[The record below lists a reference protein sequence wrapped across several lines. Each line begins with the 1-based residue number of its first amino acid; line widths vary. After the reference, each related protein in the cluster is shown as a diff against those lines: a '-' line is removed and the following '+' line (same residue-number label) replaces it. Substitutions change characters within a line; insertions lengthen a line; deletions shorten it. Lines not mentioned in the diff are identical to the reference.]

1 MQKWNWTQK
10 EGMGL
15 PELGESKCHRAGTQ
29 VLGVSMQDAG
39 CPLLSR
45 PPPARPPTTMP
56 SHSFFKHPGHAQW
69 GSGAGSCGPFI
80 SQTSGILASSLQGR
94 APAPGAGI
102 RGSPGVPVSLSSLL
116 CLAQRLVLL
125 SGQAQ
130 AQAGAPSL
138 GRPAC
143 LLVGRMQGWDAGEW
157 LLPFWTTPTQ
167 ATSMADLAS
176 PPASWAYCK
185 DEVKQEMGKQLD
197 WAKRGHQ
204 ISAGLES
211 RVRTLASSPV
221 FCPLP
226 GTQFWAHNF
235 AGLQGPHCRQGC
247 PALPS
252 LPSRLAQPPNE
263 IMDGKCFEKKK
274 VQCRC
279 QGLSLLLRSMITAI

>member
-1 MQKWNWTQK
+1 MWAFHLSDIWHP
-10 EGMGL
+10 GFLPAGL
-15 PELGESKCHRAGTQ
+15 GSCSWGWDQRKPWGPC
-29 VLGVSMQDAG
+29 V
-39 CPLLSR
+39 PLIFTLSR
-45 PPPARPPTTMP
+45 SAAGAAVW
-56 SHSFFKHPGHAQW
+56 PGT
-69 GSGAGSCGPFI
+69 GSGRRSRPGE
-80 SQTSGILASSLQGR
+80 AS
-94 APAPGAGI
+94 
-102 RGSPGVPVSLSSLL
+102 V
-116 CLAQRLVLL
+116 
-125 SGQAQ
+125 
-130 AQAGAPSL
+130 
-138 GRPAC
+138 
-143 LLVGRMQGWDAGEW
+143 LVGRKDAGLGREFMAPP
-157 LLPFWTTPTQ
+157 LLDYPTQ

-197 WAKRGHQ
+197 QAKGGHQ

-211 RVRTLASSPV
+211 RVRTLASSPI

>member
-1 MQKWNWTQK
+1 MPQGRNSSSGSFDARCWLPFAFQTPTCPPTHHHALPQLFQAPRTCSAGQWGRKLWAFHLSDIWHP
-10 EGMGL
+10 GFLPAGL
-15 PELGESKCHRAGTQ
+15 GSCSWGWDQRKPWGPC
-29 VLGVSMQDAG
+29 V
-39 CPLLSR
+39 PLIFTLSR
-45 PPPARPPTTMP
+45 SAAGAAVW
-56 SHSFFKHPGHAQW
+56 PGT
-69 GSGAGSCGPFI
+69 GSGRRSRPGE
-80 SQTSGILASSLQGR
+80 AS
-94 APAPGAGI
+94 
-102 RGSPGVPVSLSSLL
+102 V
-116 CLAQRLVLL
+116 
-125 SGQAQ
+125 
-130 AQAGAPSL
+130 
-138 GRPAC
+138 
-143 LLVGRMQGWDAGEW
+143 LVGRKDAGLGREFMAPP
-157 LLPFWTTPTQ
+157 LLDYPTQ

-197 WAKRGHQ
+197 QAKGGHQ

-211 RVRTLASSPV
+211 RVRTLASSPI